1 MSAQVIDA
9 SLELIQWLKGPPL
22 EVDSSTQQD
31 KEKVIDEAPAKCR
44 PDSVED
50 YLRRLGT
57 FRVPLWFN
65 RPLALSPIECARRG
79 WVCVA
84 FDAIVCEVCGAS
96 VRVEKAADGGWLVD
110 GERTEAKHLAA
121 AVARCHSVFC
131 PWRSHEAAPAIP
143 GRLSDKD
150 LSDHVEARLRTLL
163 ELKHR
168 PLLTQDFQAEPP
180 LEVLARAGWDKA
192 VGLSTGNAKD
202 SQTSST
208 APLSVEYLQCAF
220 CLRVVSVQSFSH
232 IGLPVLDA
240 DGEPAKKSA
249 RLSIFSCVK
258 RGSGDSEESA
268 VLPPMPGQ
276 WTPVPPGGCS
286 TSKCSESALDPYAR
300 HHFYCPLYSLED
312 DELSPFSVRVARARS
327 AELARAGSGKLALD
341 ADEKKDSADSNAA
354 ATSAVEQAEDLLRAL
369 DDLLPPS

>member
-1 MSAQVIDA
+1 MSGQVIDA
-9 SLELIQWLKGPPL
+9 SLELIQWLRGPTL
-22 EVDSSTQQD
+22 EADSSKPQD
-31 KEKVIDEAPAKCR
+31 KEKVIDEASAKCR
-44 PDSVED
+44 PDNVED
-50 YLRRLGT
+50 YLQRLGT

-79 WVCVA
+79 WVCAA
-84 FDAIVCEVCGAS
+84 FDVIACEVCGAS
-96 VRVEKAADGGWLVD
+96 VRVEKTADRGWLVD
-110 GERTEAKHLAA
+110 GERTEARHLAA

-150 LSDHVEARLRTLL
+150 LSDHVENRLRTLL

-168 PLLTQDFQAEPP
+168 PLLTQDFQAEPA
-180 LEVLARAGWDKA
+180 LEVLARAGWEKRA
-192 VGLSTGNAKD
+192 AETHSA
-202 SQTSST
+202 
-208 APLSVEYLQCAF
+208 APPSVEYLQCAF
-220 CLRVVSVQSFSH
+220 CLRIVSVQSFSH

-240 DGEPAKKSA
+240 DGEPANKSA
-249 RLSIFSCVK
+249 RLTLFSCMK
-258 RGSGDSEESA
+258 RGSDTEEKA
-268 VLPPMPGQ
+268 ILPPVPGQ
-276 WTPVPPGGCS
+276 WTPAPPGGCS
-286 TSKCSESALDPYAR
+286 SKGSESAMDPYAR

-327 AELARAGSGKLALD
+327 AELARVGAGSSGELAQD
-341 ADEKKDSADSNAA
+341 ADKTKKDSAGIQAA